1 MAEKDR
7 QSKRGKER
15 DRERSRDDKMRMQIK

>member
-7 QSKRGKER
+7 QSKRGRER
-15 DRERSRDDKMRMQIK
+15 YRERSKDDNMRMQIK